1 MRKQTNAK
9 RDLSYGD
16 ICIMNLIS
24 YNDISLWNKQSIEK
38 NNYYDVLFYNSETD
52 CCDVHG
58 EKELIHYDE
67 KSEKNRYPDEGGK
80 TSISHKPLNS
90 SENLEQEVA
99 VSERK
104 DFHYLI
110 PLAKR

>member
-1 MRKQTNAK
+1 MT
-9 RDLSYGD
+9 D
-16 ICIMNLIS
+16 
-24 YNDISLWNKQSIEK
+24 YN
-38 NNYYDVLFYNSETD
+38 VLFYDSETD
-52 CCDVHG
+52 RCDVHG
-58 EKELIHYDE
+58 EKELVHYDE

-90 SENLEQEVA
+90 GENLEQEIA